1 MIKDDILKIRMT
13 KEEKQQIR
21 YFSQRMGFNMSE
33 YVKYCIMKME
43 NLNNNTECN
52 NDILKN

>member
-1 MIKDDILKIRMT
+1 MIKDDILKVRMT

-21 YFSQRMGFNMSE
+21 YFSRRMGFNMSE

-43 NLNNNTECN
+43 ASSMDIEYKNNEF
-52 NDILKN
+52 KY